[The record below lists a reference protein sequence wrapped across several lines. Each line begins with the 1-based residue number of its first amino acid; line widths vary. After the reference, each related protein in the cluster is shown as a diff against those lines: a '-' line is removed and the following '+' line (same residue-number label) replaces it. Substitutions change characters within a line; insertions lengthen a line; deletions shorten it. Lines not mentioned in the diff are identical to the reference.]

1 MNMFDL
7 LYNFENGNTIRL
19 SYKDGREYV
28 VNNKQY
34 KKPAFLR
41 MVAKTKY
48 FKVIH
53 AHETA

>member
-19 SYKDGREYV
+19 YYKDGREYV
-28 VNNKQY
+28 VNYKQY
-34 KKPAFLR
+34 KKPDFLR
-41 MVAKTKY
+41 MIAKTKD

-53 AHETA
+53 VHKIA

>member
-19 SYKDGREYV
+19 YYKDGREYI

-34 KKPAFLR
+34 KKNAFLR
-41 MVAKTKY
+41 MIAKSKN

-53 AHETA
+53 AHKTA